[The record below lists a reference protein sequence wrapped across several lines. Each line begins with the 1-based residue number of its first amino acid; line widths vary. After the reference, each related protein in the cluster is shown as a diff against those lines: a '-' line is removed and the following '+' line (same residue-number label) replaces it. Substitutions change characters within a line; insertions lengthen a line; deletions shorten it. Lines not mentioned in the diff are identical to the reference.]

1 MHVSENKVNNATFA
15 KHLQAAGYTVGM
27 FGKYLNNVPNYVPEG
42 FDSWMANGG
51 GNYFSPSFATFNAPG
66 LPDGHWQGTSANYTT
81 SAVGNV
87 STAWI
92 RHVAHG
98 DKPFF
103 AYVAPKAAHEPFD
116 PAPWYHDHWDP
127 AWPAHEPRPV
137 NWNASFASRADHHGN
152 IATEPLITEEAAKV
166 ITGVFKNRWRTLMS
180 VDDLIAALFAEC
192 ESLGILDNTYI
203 FYSSDHGFQV
213 GAVYSVDTVPCA
225 LGSRRS
231 LREGTL
237 ARGLPR

>member
-15 KHLQAAGYTVGM
+15 KSLKNAGYTVGM
-27 FGKYLNNVPNYVPEG
+27 FGKYLNSVPNFVPEG
-42 FDSWMANGG
+42 FDAWMANGG
-51 GNYFSPSFATFNAPG
+51 GTYFSPEFSTFNAPG
-66 LPDGHWQGTSANYTT
+66 LPNGRWQGTSANYTT

-92 RHVAHG
+92 RQVVAG

-103 AYVAPKAAHEPFD
+103 AYVAPKAAHEPFN

-127 AWPAHEPRPV
+127 AWPEHEPRPE
-137 NWNASFASRADHHGN
+137 NWNASFESRADHHGN

-180 VDDLIAALFAEC
+180 VDDLIADLIAEC
-192 ESLGILDNTYI
+192 ESLGISDNTYI

-213 GAVYSVDTVPCA
+213 GC
-225 LGSRRS
+225 
-231 LREGTL
+231 
-237 ARGLPR
+237 